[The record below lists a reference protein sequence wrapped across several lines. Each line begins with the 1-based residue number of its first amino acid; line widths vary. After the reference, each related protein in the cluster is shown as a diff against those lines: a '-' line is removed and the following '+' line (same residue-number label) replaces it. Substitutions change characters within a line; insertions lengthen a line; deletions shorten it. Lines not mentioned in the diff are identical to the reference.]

1 MQNVTTEQAITNQIA
16 SAEMEGFRFSK
27 EEVENVRKCLD
38 GEITQEAFVKEI
50 LDRANRRMTSA
61 TTCDDEAEKKNKVN

>member
-38 GEITQEAFVKEI
+38 GEITQEMFEKEI
-50 LDRANRRMTSA
+50 LDGVNRRMSA